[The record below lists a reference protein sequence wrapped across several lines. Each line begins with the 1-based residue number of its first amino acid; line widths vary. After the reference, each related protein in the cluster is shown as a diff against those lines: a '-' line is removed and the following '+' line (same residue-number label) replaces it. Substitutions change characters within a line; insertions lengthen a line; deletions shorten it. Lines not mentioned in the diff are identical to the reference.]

1 MRVKST
7 PRRVRALFTAAL
19 FFALAHSAAPAYG
32 QATTTQTNE
41 TIPFTSTLPN
51 PCNGDLV
58 TFQGN
63 LHAINRVTFDASGGY
78 HLKTHV
84 NYQNVSGTGV
94 PSGNAYNVRTTTNET
109 VNDNDGPQFETTVIQ
124 TVKLITQ
131 GPALNYFL
139 QIVFHITVNANGQT
153 TSTVDE
159 AKIQCR
165 GNSGGN

>member
-1 MRVKST
+1 MRVQTTS
-7 PRRVRALFTAAL
+7 RRVRALLCASL
-19 FFALAHSAAPAYG
+19 FIAIAGSGPYAYG
-32 QATTTQTNE
+32 QATTTTTSQ
-41 TIPFTSTLPN
+41 TIPFTSTLAN

-63 LHAINRVTFDASGGY
+63 MHSTNHVTFDASGGY

-84 NYQNVSGTGV
+84 NYQNVTGTGI
-94 PSGNAYNVRTTTNET
+94 PSGNNYNVRTTTNET
-109 VNDNDGPQFETTVIQ
+109 VNDNDGPQYETTVIQ
-124 TVKLITQ
+124 NIKLITQ

-139 QIVFHITVNANGQT
+139 QVVFHITINANGQT

-165 GNSGGN
+165 GNGGGN